1 MEVENCQVHLFS
13 LRFNS
18 SNNKIAVLSLCT
30 LCCCFTSL
38 AEAKNWDIF
47 TSPTKNQ
54 LECFYENGLSKN
66 KVELLKNGRPED
78 KKLRKKAKK
87 ALQVCMSKD
96 SLSGTM
102 YNKSEPKN
110 ASTAG
115 ADLQILILKPSLV
128 ADGTTILVLP
138 NKTKTGR
145 IIEISN
151 NGEIIWEYLGNNQ
164 FGRIDDAKLTK
175 AKTILVAAE
184 KGAYEIDRSGTIIW
198 SYSGKV
204 SHDIDRLDNGNTIL
218 NYAWGP
224 KGDTKIVEVN
234 RKGLVVWT
242 WDGLI
247 SHDTA
252 PFNTIYSKDHSVH
265 GSRKTW
271 IHNNALTVLP
281 NDNILISLR
290 DFQEIVWI
298 DRSGQVK
305 KKYRFKCQSA
315 KRALQT
321 SGIIK
326 GCNPHEPQVLKNGNI
341 VVGLRNPDRA
351 IEFDPETSEIIW
363 QWRAFDSKLYGT
375 IRDVDK
381 LINGNYQ
388 VVTGGHLLEITPKG
402 EVVMNLGANPSL
414 SKDHRILY
422 KAQKIYSNGDLS
434 HD

>member
-1 MEVENCQVHLFS
+1 MALLSFS
-13 LRFNS
+13 
-18 SNNKIAVLSLCT
+18 ILCF
-30 LCCCFTSL
+30 CFAS
-38 AEAKNWDIF
+38 EAHAKKWDIF

-54 LECFYENGLSKN
+54 LDCFYENGLSKN
-66 KVELLKNGRPED
+66 NVELLKNGRPED
-78 KKLRKKAKK
+78 KKLRNKAKK
-87 ALQVCMSKD
+87 ALQACTSEE
-96 SLSGTM
+96 SLSGKKDD
-102 YNKSEPKN
+102 KSEPKK
-110 ASTAG
+110 ASIAG
-115 ADLQILILKPSLV
+115 ADLQILTLEPSLV
-128 ADGTTILVLP
+128 TDGTTILVLP

-145 IIEISN
+145 IIEIN
-151 NGEIIWEYLGNNQ
+151 KNAEIIWEFLGNSQ

-184 KGAYEIDRSGTIIW
+184 KGAYEIDRSGSIIW

-224 KGDTKIVEVN
+224 KGDAKIVEVDSN
-234 RKGLVVWT
+234 GRVVWT
-242 WDGLI
+242 WDGLL
-247 SHDTA
+247 SHNIA
-252 PFNTIYSKDHSVH
+252 PFNNAYAKDTRKN

-271 IHNNALTVLP
+271 IHNNAVTVLP

-298 DRSGQVK
+298 DRSGQVR
-305 KKYRFKCQSA
+305 KKYRFKCQSK

-321 SGIIK
+321 SGTIK

-363 QWRAFDSKLYGT
+363 QWKSFDSRLYGT

-381 LINGNYQ
+381 LKNGNYQ

-402 EVVMNLGANPSL
+402 DVVMNLGANPSL
-414 SKDHRILY
+414 SKNHRILY
-422 KAQKIYSNGDLS
+422 KAQKIYANGDLG